1 MESTPM
7 KHLAHTSFPQ
17 GTARFMAALAL
28 CTVLLTGCG
37 TNLLSYYFDDLFDS
51 GDAVERT
58 PEQLAWEGMEAMR
71 AKKYGKALE
80 AFQKIK
86 ERYPYSKYA
95 VLAELK
101 IGDAHF
107 YKKNYEEAALA
118 YEEFVRLHPRNE
130 VVPYVLYQLGM
141 SQYLI
146 SPSMD
151 RDQDQTHKAM
161 ETFHR
166 LMELYPGTEYAA
178 KAKVQILECE
188 KRIAAHEF
196 RIGRMYYRM
205 GKYRAAQQRLTRLQ
219 EEYPQA
225 VEKLGYQKEID
236 KILADCRECL
246 NRQGDG
252 KSVWTRLGF

>member
-7 KHLAHTSFPQ
+7 KHVAQTSFPRSAARLM
-17 GTARFMAALAL
+17 TALSL
-28 CTVLLTGCG
+28 CMVLLTGCG

-58 PEQLAWEGMEAMR
+58 PEQLAWEGTEAMR

-80 AFQKIK
+80 SFQKLK

-95 VLAELK
+95 ILAELK

-130 VVPYVLYQLGM
+130 VIPYVLYQLGM

-151 RDQDQTHKAM
+151 RDQDQTRKAM
-161 ETFHR
+161 ETFQR
-166 LMELYPGTEYAA
+166 LIEVYPGTEYAA
-178 KAKVQILECE
+178 KAKAQILECE

-196 RIGRMYYRM
+196 RIARMYYRM
-205 GKYRAAQQRLTRLQ
+205 GKYRAAEQRLTRLQ

-225 VEKLGYQKEID
+225 VEKLGYQKEIE
-236 KILADCRECL
+236 KILADCRECIS
-246 NRQGDG
+246 RQGDG
-252 KSVWTRLGF
+252 KSIWTRLGF